1 MPAKLGTEG
10 DKGLVEDIHGPIRPV
25 AKRHRKLV
33 VVVDDSPESKV
44 AIRFAAARAVHIT
57 GGGLILFH
65 CIRPG
70 EFQHWMAV
78 ADRMREEAFEEA
90 EELLSGVAQQLHD
103 YCGVEPEMAV
113 VEGDPQE
120 AMVKYLESRD
130 DIFGLVLGAGD
141 DGGPG
146 PLVDYFTGT
155 AISHLPCP
163 VFIIPGTMTYD
174 QVDEMA

>member
-1 MPAKLGTEG
+1 M
-10 DKGLVEDIHGPIRPV
+10 VEDIHGPIRPV

-90 EELLSGVAQQLHD
+90 EELLSGVGQQLND
-103 YCGVEPEMAV
+103 YCGVEPETIV
-113 VEGDPQE
+113 LEGDPAE
-120 AMVKYLESRD
+120 ELIKYLNSRN
-130 DIFGLVLGAGD
+130 DIFGLVLGASEE
-141 DGGPG
+141 GGPG
-146 PLVDYFTGT
+146 PLVDYVTST
-155 AISHLPCP
+155 AISEMPCP
-163 VFIIPGTMTYD
+163 VFIIPGKMTYD
-174 QVDEMA
+174 EVDEMA

>member
-1 MPAKLGTEG
+1 M
-10 DKGLVEDIHGPIRPV
+10 VEDIHGPIRPV
-25 AKRHRKLV
+25 AKRHRRLL
-33 VVVDDSPESKV
+33 VVVDDSPECKV

-78 ADRMREEAFEEA
+78 ADRMREEAFEQA
-90 EELLSGVAQQLHD
+90 EELLAGVSQQLND
-103 YCGVEPEMAV
+103 YCGVEPETVV
-113 VEGDPQE
+113 VEGDPKE
-120 AMVKYLESRD
+120 AVVDYIKTRD
-130 DIFGLVLGAGD
+130 DIFGLVLAAGD

-155 AISHLPCP
+155 AIFDLPCP
-163 VFIIPGTMTYD
+163 VFLIPGSMTYD
-174 QVDEMA
+174 QVDAMA